1 MAQKPVAN
9 ALILEL
15 EPVVDE
21 NLTRHLE
28 SEDIWFAHDYVP
40 VRAGRELRVPR
51 RTRLGPVAGHAA
63 QAHHR
68 CAGDPA
74 HQEGQ
79 PRRLPPRVRLQLH
92 PRGEVGP
99 LAGPVDRRGA
109 PARDRAAQLPRRH
122 PRDRSGR
129 QRGRPRR
136 ARHEGLPR
144 RHLQPGRAAGVHG
157 VLRARVRGLLPQPR
171 SADHRAG
178 AERPRR
184 PDRQGRGAPRGVL
197 PQPRRAPPRL
207 PTATRR
213 SRRSHA
219 APPSSTSS
227 APTSTPTRTRCA
239 TSPTRAS
246 STTPRCAR

>member
-1 MAQKPVAN
+1 MAQKPVPN

-21 NLTRHLE
+21 NLNRHLE

-40 VRAGRELRVPR
+40 FEQGQNFAFLGGQ
-51 RTRLGPVAGHAA
+51 RLGSVSGHAA

-74 HQEGQ
+74 HPEGQ

-99 LAGPVDRRGA
+99 LAGPVDGRGA

-122 PRDRSGR
+122 PGDRSDANEDVRVEHVMKGY
-129 QRGRPRR
+129 R
-136 ARHEGLPR
+136 ADTYSQVET
-144 RHLQPGRAAGVHG
+144 AGVHG
-157 VLRARVRGLLPQPR
+157 VLRTRVRRLLPQPR

-178 AERPRR
+178 AQRPRR
-184 PDRQGRGAPRGVL
+184 PDRQGRGASRGVL
-197 PQPRRAPPRL
+197 RTTSSRTPRHQPRRDHRG
-207 PTATRR
+207 
-213 SRRSHA
+213 RSHA
-219 APPSSTSS
+219 APPSSKSS
-227 APTSTPTRTRCA
+227 ARTSTPTRTRCA

-246 STTPRCAR
+246 STKPRCAR